1 MRARRSGWGT
11 AAVAGTL
18 ATLTALSLTACG
30 PTAHDDAKAE
40 PSPLRVADAPAE
52 LPVPRGDGSKVPD
65 DFNGDGHRDL
75 VLNDLV
81 KAQAHT
87 DDAGI
92 GIVYGSARGLAPG
105 ARQLLD
111 PRRNAAATDG
121 QQPAVFDAEATCD
134 LDDDGFTDLV
144 VSTDPPFDGQG
155 RPPVPLQILFG
166 SPGGLTGKGVKLT
179 VPDKARIGNDWP
191 DQPVCGDFDGDD
203 AQDLVVHASGGRLSF
218 LRGPFD
224 RDGAPR
230 AAGAPLPS
238 PGNLPTGPAA
248 DVDGDGYDD
257 LIVRTAEGSGK
268 SAVVLGGPDGPNRTG
283 VTLPAGIDLA
293 LGAFGRGKALDAA
306 VGAMGG
312 TSLRYDLPAV
322 AARAS
327 LGTSGSMLDAA
338 DFDGDG
344 LSELLSSG
352 SQLRVFPGRSGG
364 LRTAGMVTVKPPAR
378 GTTRVLATGDF
389 DGDDRADLVVR
400 TYVGETKDTVA
411 VYPGRAAKD
420 GLLAAAPTVTFS
432 SSEFLAP

>member
-30 PTAHDDAKAE
+30 PTTHDDTKAE

-420 GLLAAAPTVTFS
+420 GLLAAEPTVTFS